1 MHPQQEAVAATI
13 SGVPSNMRVST
24 ASCQAFSSD
33 GEEYHWMGNCSTI
46 RSASSSR
53 GDELLERGRGT
64 IRLTLAVTGTEAER
78 REP

>member
-1 MHPQQEAVAATI
+1 
-13 SGVPSNMRVST
+13 
-24 ASCQAFSSD
+24 
-33 GEEYHWMGNCSTI
+33 MGNCNTV

-64 IRLTLAVTGTEAER
+64 IRQTLAVTGTEAER